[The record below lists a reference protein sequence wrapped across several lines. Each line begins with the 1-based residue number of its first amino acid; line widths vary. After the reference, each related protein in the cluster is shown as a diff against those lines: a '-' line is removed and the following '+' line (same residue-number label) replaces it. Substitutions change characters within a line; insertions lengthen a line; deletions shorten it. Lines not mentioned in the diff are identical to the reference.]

1 MNKQERETLIDRM
14 RTNGFVFVDEHFY
27 RSSYI
32 RGKGYSDV
40 IKFEE
45 DIIKFEDAP
54 KWIAS
59 LYSDEDK

>member
-1 MNKQERETLIDRM
+1 MNQKERETLIDRM
-14 RTNGFVFVDEHFY
+14 SCHGFVFVDEHFY
-27 RSSYI
+27 RSNYI

-40 IKFEE
+40 
-45 DIIKFEDAP
+45 IKFEDAP

>member
-1 MNKQERETLIDRM
+1 MNHKKKTLIDRM
-14 RTNGFVFVDEHFY
+14 RFHGFVFQDEHFW
-27 RSSYI
+27 RCSYI
-32 RGKGYSDV
+32 GGKGYSDV

-45 DIIKFEDAP
+45 DIIKSEDAP

>member
-1 MNKQERETLIDRM
+1 MSKRQERETLIDRM
-14 RTNGFVFVDEHFY
+14 RCHGFVFVDEHFW

-40 IKFEE
+40 IKFE
-45 DIIKFEDAP
+45 DAP

-59 LYSDEDK
+59 LYSDENK

>member
-14 RTNGFVFVDEHFY
+14 KTNGFVFQDEHFHRHY
-27 RSSYI
+27 YI
-32 RGKGYSDV
+32 KRKLYS
-40 IKFEE
+40 

-59 LYSDEDK
+59 LYSDENK